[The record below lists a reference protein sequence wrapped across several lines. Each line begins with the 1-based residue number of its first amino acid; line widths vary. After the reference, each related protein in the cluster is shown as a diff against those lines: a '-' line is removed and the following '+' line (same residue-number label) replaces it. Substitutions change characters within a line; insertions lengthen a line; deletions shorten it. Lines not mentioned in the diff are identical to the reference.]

1 MKWRLL
7 AKKELSLT
15 SAVKESV
22 TTEAIA
28 QEASLPLLQSTNML
42 QFEPVHQGT
51 MIDDS
56 EQDVAEEDV
65 LQLRASP
72 SVMGH

>member
-15 SAVKESV
+15 SAVKE
-22 TTEAIA
+22 TAEAIA

-51 MIDDS
+51 MIDDG